1 MAEHLKSNET
11 EVSSMLYAPISI
23 KDIADVN
30 YEDGIENGR
39 EKGIAVGYKNVAIR
53 MIKANKPDFE
63 ILEMTELPLSEIQK
77 LREQYA

>member
-1 MAEHLKSNET
+1 MWGDGIT
-11 EVSSMLYAPISI
+11 I

-39 EKGIAVGYKNVAIR
+39 EKGIVVGYKNVATR
-53 MIKANKPDFE
+53 MIKANKSDLE

-77 LREQYA
+77 LRELNA